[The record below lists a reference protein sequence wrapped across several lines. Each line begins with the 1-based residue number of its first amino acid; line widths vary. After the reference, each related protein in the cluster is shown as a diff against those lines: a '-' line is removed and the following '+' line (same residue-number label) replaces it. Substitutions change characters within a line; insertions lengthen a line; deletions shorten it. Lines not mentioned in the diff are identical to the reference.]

1 MSLRSTL
8 NDQCKSAK
16 QEPNLSRPDNSECIC
31 GCRGRPLGS
40 FKFEAEKFSY
50 ENYKIC
56 PARLNRKAKERYQ
69 KTKHRAAGRAQRKA
83 TRFAELQKEKAALKK
98 EKAKGKV
105 KEKRDWERRKL
116 NNLAPE
122 SRKEAAFRGYKTYIG
137 NPCKRGHNG
146 ERETRSGQ
154 CIHCRESDRILR
166 GAMKRALYPESL
178 SEKEKESILL
188 IYKKAKQRS
197 KKSGIQYHVDH
208 IKPLSK
214 GGSTILIIYRLLLL
228 MKTSKRELNGTK
240 KLM

>member
-154 CIHCRESDRILR
+154 CIHCREWKERKL
-166 GAMKRALYPESL
+166 L
-178 SEKEKESILL
+178 SVCGRCMIHQFCSRECQIANWPKHKCDCDMMCS
-188 IYKKAKQRS
+188 KQQWAKN
-197 KKSGIQYHVDH
+197 
-208 IKPLSK
+208 
-214 GGSTILIIYRLLLL
+214 
-228 MKTSKRELNGTK
+228 KTEL
-240 KLM
+240 